1 MAEVNRA
8 CKSAPQTPCAR
19 SVPLA
24 FTRSALAV
32 DLLIKAVAEPE
43 GHHVLE
49 QIFAPCML
57 HIKQPLVIQIEFVR
71 ESSRHEQGEQSVHD
85 VRKEGKHN
93 SGVPGTPYRV
103 LQHHNTPKVI

>member
-57 HIKQPLVIQIEFVR
+57 HIEQPLVVQIEFVR
-71 ESSRHEQGEQSVHD
+71 ESSRREQGKQSVHD

-93 SGVPGTPYRV
+93 SGVPYRV
-103 LQHHNTPKVI
+103 LQPAQHPQ

>member
-1 MAEVNRA
+1 M
-8 CKSAPQTPCAR
+8 
-19 SVPLA
+19 
-24 FTRSALAV
+24 AV

-71 ESSRHEQGEQSVHD
+71 ESSRHEQGEQSVH
-85 VRKEGKHN
+85 E
-93 SGVPGTPYRV
+93 SGRRGNTILGYLVPYRV
-103 LQHHNTPKVI
+103 LQHHNTPKVIY